1 MQRKESGR
9 LPNKIGVGS
18 IILLSIHNIIMSR
31 KLETLNKVGSI
42 SRQEKG
48 DEDDQSLRPKPEMF
62 DDDFSF
68 VPLNS
73 GSRHNV
79 DQHSLHS
86 KVVLPRYQKKSKKS
100 EQVV

>member
-1 MQRKESGR
+1 MEDSVHAGRK
-9 LPNKIGVGS
+9 K
-18 IILLSIHNIIMSR
+18 
-31 KLETLNKVGSI
+31 
-42 SRQEKG
+42 EKWTTNE
-48 DEDDQSLRPKPEMF
+48 EDGPMDSACWDRNRPLRPKPEMF